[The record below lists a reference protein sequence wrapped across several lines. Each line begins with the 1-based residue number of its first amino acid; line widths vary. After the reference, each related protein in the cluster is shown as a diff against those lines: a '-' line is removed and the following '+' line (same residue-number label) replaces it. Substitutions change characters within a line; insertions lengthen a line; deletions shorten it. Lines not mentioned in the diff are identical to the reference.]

1 MAKTLYIYNPVNN
14 TVSKDGVTA
23 PYLGGVGFDAP
34 TVQSGGGGLFGAI
47 SNAVTNVFQPVEKTI
62 STNLAQLD
70 KDLSLSQN
78 APLIAAI
85 ALSVAAPGVGSAI
98 GQQMITAGLLPA
110 ATSAA
115 AATAIGTGVANAA
128 LQVAQGK
135 SPEAALKAGI
145 VGAAGGTIGSYL
157 IGDPG
162 TLNNF
167 VSSTSANLLA
177 GKNPEDAV
185 KSGIISSSAGF
196 AGGTAA
202 QATDSALVGQ
212 LTAGTTAGLLSGKT
226 GEQALLQGVGSINVG
241 SIIPDTGIAKAVDAA
256 KSGDFLGQLNQLRDI
271 VGLAPYESIN
281 DYYREN
287 GITPPEVTVPTEAQ
301 ATSAQED
308 LQAQLAAYEAVTTPA
323 QPPAQP
329 AIDLATVTAPP
340 VQPPVTIEQPPVVQP
355 PVVVEPAVVSQ
366 EELQGTV
373 PPFET
378 TAPVDTTQSGF
389 DIPTDI
395 PDTSGFTTTNAPAI
409 IDSEVINSNTDI
421 ANIAGTDAT
430 QIDTTET
437 IVNTGENI
445 MGDEVIDYEGAGM
458 SADLSEYLADPE
470 GAAMYKDIQQE
481 LNLDPEG
488 AGMSADLGK
497 AIDDYSKLTGVGV
510 KDVLKFFKD
519 NPNLAKSATSLIA
532 GGVSLFGTKLATDT
546 ARDAAKV
553 AAEAMKF
560 KPVGVTT
567 RFGSTN
573 YTYDDKGN
581 LATAGYTLTPDLK
594 AIQDKLIS
602 GATLSLDEAKKV
614 ADLYDPLKKAS
625 SSLFDLGTSY
635 LAKTP
640 EQVASDYMAKQQDLL
655 APSRERQ
662 LSQLQNT
669 LFQQGRGGLSVGAT
683 SARPSG
689 ARGLGAT
696 TPEME
701 AYYNAL
707 AQQDAAL
714 AAGAQRAGQES
725 VLFGKGLLGAGGEFL
740 GKYTAGQTGAYDP
753 FKNLLSTAGAVES
766 MGAGA
771 LDVGT
776 ALGGRRT
783 TAASNAATTLM
794 PTASVNPY
802 ASLFTSLADDPSFK
816 AALQNFITGGKP

>member
-1 MAKTLYIYNPVNN
+1 MAAKSLYIYNPVSN

-34 TVQSGGGGLFGAI
+34 TVQSGGGGVFGAI
-47 SNAVTNVFQPVEKTI
+47 SNAVTNVLQPVEKTI

-78 APLIAAI
+78 APVIAAI

-98 GQQMITAGLLPA
+98 GQQMLTAGIIPQSFA
-110 ATSAA
+110 AY
-115 AATAIGTGVANAA
+115 ATAIGTGVANAA

-135 SPEAALKAGI
+135 SVEDALKAGVI
-145 VGAAGGTIGSYL
+145 GAAGGAVGSYL
-157 IGDPG
+157 VGDAG
-162 TLNNF
+162 TLKNF
-167 VSSTSANLLA
+167 VTSTSTSLLA

-185 KSGIISSSAGF
+185 KAGITSSGAGL
-196 AGGTAA
+196 AGSTVA

-226 GEQALLQGVGSINVG
+226 GEQALLQGVGSINLG
-241 SIIPDTGIAKAVDAA
+241 SIIPDIGIAKAVDAA

-271 VGLAPYESIN
+271 VGLVPYESIN
-281 DYYREN
+281 DYYREK

-301 ATSAQED
+301 VTAAQED
-308 LQAQLAAYEAVTTPA
+308 LQTQLAPYEAVTTPA
-323 QPPAQP
+323 QPLAQPPAQP
-329 AIDLATVTAPP
+329 VIDLTTVTAPP

-355 PVVVEPAVVSQ
+355 PVFVEPAVVSQ

-373 PPFET
+373 SPFET
-378 TAPVDTTQSGF
+378 TAPVDTTTSGF

-395 PDTSGFTTTNAPAI
+395 PDTFGFDIPTATPTTPIT
-409 IDSEVINSNTDI
+409 
-421 ANIAGTDAT
+421 G
-430 QIDTTET
+430 
-437 IVNTGENI
+437 NTGEN
-445 MGDEVIDYEGAGM
+445 MATDFTDYEGAGMSAGLATDSIDYEGAGM

-470 GAAMYKDIQQE
+470 GAAMYADIQKE

-488 AGMSADLGK
+488 AGMSADLSK
-497 AIDDYSKLTGVGV
+497 AIDDYSKETGVGV

-519 NPNLAKSATSLIA
+519 NPNLAKTATSLISA
-532 GGVSLFGTKLATDT
+532 GVGLFGTKLATDT
-546 ARDAAKV
+546 ARDAAKT
-553 AAEAMKF
+553 AAEAQKF

-567 RFGSTN
+567 RFGTTD
-573 YTYDDKGN
+573 YKYDADNN
-581 LATAGYTLTPDLK
+581 LVSAGYTLTPDLK
-594 AIQDKLIS
+594 AIQDKLMS

-625 SSLFDLGTSY
+625 ASLFDLGTSY

-662 LSQLQNT
+662 MAQLQNT

-707 AQQDAAL
+707 AQSDATL

-753 FKNLLSTAGAVES
+753 FKSLLASAGTVES

-776 ALGGRRT
+776 ALGGRTT
-783 TAASNAATTLM
+783 TASSNAARTLL
-794 PTASVNPY
+794 PTSSVNPY
-802 ASLFTSLADDPSFK
+802 SSLFTSLADDPSFK
-816 AALQNFITGGKP
+816 AALQNFITGSKP